1 MQKDYKDYI
10 MKHKKERERLIVHT
24 SLIGIVGSTILAIFE
39 IIVGFLS
46 NSIAIILDGIETIST
61 AVGSIVIIIT
71 IKLSNKPPDKKH
83 PMGYGRIEY
92 VSDMIVASI
101 IIYIGLTAFM
111 TELKAII
118 YGRVPN
124 YTTATYIVLVVSMIT
139 KFLLG
144 LHERKV
150 GKKVH
155 SKSLSI
161 TAFDSFYNST
171 LSMLIIISALIYSK
185 TGTNLENYLGL
196 VIAMFIFRVGLKI
209 FVDTLTEVLGKKVQ
223 SKLVDDI
230 KKTMINFDDVR
241 GVYDFVLHSYGR
253 DKYIGSV
260 HIEVDSEI
268 DVLELERLQRRITER
283 VYIVHGVV
291 ITAIG
296 IYAIN
301 TKDEDFMKIYNYINT
316 FVKNYRD
323 VEEVHGLYVDKEKKE
338 IYFDIVLDCMVEN
351 KDAMINA
358 FKLEI
363 EEEYRDYTVTIQRDI
378 PIE

>member
-10 MKHKKERERLIVHT
+10 IKHKKERERMIVHT
-24 SLIGIVGSTILAIFE
+24 SLIGIIGSTILAVFE
-39 IIVGFLS
+39 IVIGFLS
-46 NSIAIILDGIETIST
+46 NSIAIVLDGIETIST
-61 AVGSIVIIIT
+61 AVGSVVIIIA

-83 PMGYGRIEY
+83 PLGYGRIEY
-92 VSDMIVASI
+92 VSDMILASI

-118 YGRVPN
+118 YNRVPS
-124 YTTATYIVLVVSMIT
+124 YTYASYIVLIVSMIT
-139 KFLLG
+139 KFFLA
-144 LHERKV
+144 LHERKM
-150 GKKVH
+150 GKKAH
-155 SKSLSI
+155 SKSLAI
-161 TAFDSFYNST
+161 TAFDSFYNSA
-171 LSMLIIISALIYSK
+171 LSMFILICAIIYTK

-196 VIAMFIFRVGLKI
+196 IISLFIIRVGLKI
-209 FVDTLTEVLGKKVQ
+209 FVDTLTEVLGQRVH

-230 KKTMINFDDVR
+230 KKTMMNFEDVR

-268 DVLELERLQRRITER
+268 DVLELERLQRRITEQ
-283 VYIVHGVV
+283 VYIVHSVV

-316 FVKNYRD
+316 FANNYRD
-323 VEEVHGLYVDKEKKE
+323 IEEVHGLYVDKEKKE
-338 IYFDIVLDCMVEN
+338 IFFDIVLDCMVEN
-351 KDAMINA
+351 KEAMIEA
-358 FKLEI
+358 FKIEI
-363 EEEYRDYTVTIQRDI
+363 EEEYKDYNVTIQRDI